1 MIGRGISP
9 TRSLRVWRAWGAP
22 LLGVVATRS
31 KTYQLDCVAERL
43 TLGFPSTWIAQIAIL
58 VGSPL
63 FMIARN
69 ARLLLVVFLTLFVGL
84 IGTQGAIIHIG
95 DDSASG
101 QLVTAGSVGPDG
113 ANGGNMTYA
122 FDTAIGVTLNGSR

>member
-1 MIGRGISP
+1 
-9 TRSLRVWRAWGAP
+9 
-22 LLGVVATRS
+22 
-31 KTYQLDCVAERL
+31 
-43 TLGFPSTWIAQIAIL
+43 
-58 VGSPL
+58 
-63 FMIARN
+63 MIARN